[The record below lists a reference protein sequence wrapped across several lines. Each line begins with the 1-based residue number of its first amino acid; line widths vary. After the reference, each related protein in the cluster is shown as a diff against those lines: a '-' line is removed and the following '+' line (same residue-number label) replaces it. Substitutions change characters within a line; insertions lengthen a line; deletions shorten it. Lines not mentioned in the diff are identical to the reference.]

1 MIARRNIARLARKA
15 LADPRY
21 ALRAGWQR
29 LRGAL
34 SYRRADGRSAPPE
47 TISLF
52 LTFRCNLRCAMC
64 GQWGPTGSAR
74 GYTPD
79 TLREQLSRDE
89 IARLID
95 EVRRFHPNLTL
106 FGGEP
111 MLHPDFA
118 GIVADIKAA
127 GLRCNVITNATLL
140 ERFADE
146 LVEAGLDEIIFS
158 LDGPRDAHDAVR
170 GVPGTFDRAM
180 AGLEKLREAKARTGR
195 RRPRLN
201 LTSVVYEASYTRLPE
216 LLPIAEQIGADALTV
231 HHLIFYD
238 RATYDRH
245 NAFFEKRFGTRCH
258 DWEGF
263 VTDCLPAIDP
273 EQVLAVRDRMLA
285 TPSPVAVSFYPN
297 LTDDEVRRWYGGFD
311 FAPTSYSGRCQS
323 PWMVAYVFPDGS
335 VRPFHSMNFVA
346 GNLRESSF
354 GDLWNNERYRDYR
367 RTVKQCG
374 RFPICSR
381 CTELYR
387 F

>member
-1 MIARRNIARLARKA
+1 MIARRNIARTIRKA

-29 LRGAL
+29 FRGWLSYLRGN
-34 SYRRADGRSAPPE
+34 GRSAPPE
-47 TISLF
+47 TVSLF
-52 LTFRCNLRCAMC
+52 LTFNCNLRCEMC
-64 GQWGPTGSAR
+64 GQWGPEGSAR
-74 GYTPD
+74 GYSPE
-79 TLREQLSRDE
+79 TLKCRLERDDVAKLIGEIRSSR
-89 IARLID
+89 
-95 EVRRFHPNLTL
+95 PNITL

-111 MLHPDFA
+111 MLHPEFA
-118 GIVADIKAA
+118 GIVADVKAA

-158 LDGPRDAHDAVR
+158 LDGPRAAHDAVR

-180 AGLEKLREAKARTGR
+180 AGLEKLRAAKERTGR
-195 RRPRLN
+195 TRPKIN
-201 LTSVVYEASYTRLPE
+201 VTSVVFESSYRQLPE
-216 LLPIAEQIGADALTV
+216 LIPICEQLGADSLTV
-231 HHLIFYD
+231 HHLIFYS

-245 NAFFEKRFGTRCH
+245 NDFFEDRFGTRCY

-263 VTDCLPAIDP
+263 VVEALPDIDP
-273 EQVLAVRDRMLA
+273 EQVIAVRNQMRAAQSD
-285 TPSPVAVSFYPN
+285 VAVSFYPN
-297 LTDDEVRRWYGGFD
+297 LTDDEVRRWYGD
-311 FAPTSYSGRCQS
+311 FNFTPTSYSGRCKS
-323 PWMVAYVFPDGS
+323 PWMVAYVFPDGN

-346 GNLRESSF
+346 GNVRETSF
-354 GDLWNNERYRDYR
+354 GEIWNNDAYRTYR
-367 RTVKQCG
+367 RTVKECH